1 MDILE
6 ACGASDLGSNPSS
19 GVVLRRNG
27 RVWSETVMEVGVVAA
42 ATDLVPNVGKLAN
55 RL

>member
-19 GVVLRRNG
+19 GVSGATPWGKSEGPLELSG
-27 RVWSETVMEVGVVAA
+27 RMQITFEFNARCEFT
-42 ATDLVPNVGKLAN
+42 TKC
-55 RL
+55 